1 MATPLVKL
9 PIMFW
14 QHVLWEVDVEPR
26 CVALL
31 NEPSLTPILLQWTIS
46 PSGKRYCLFLDLRF
60 ISSKFHDL
68 VPALASLLVSQTQH
82 LKIIQVGGT

>member
-1 MATPLVKL
+1 
-9 PIMFW
+9 MFW

-31 NEPSLTPILLQWTIS
+31 NGLSLTPILLQWMIS
-46 PSGKRYCLFLDLRF
+46 PSGKRCRWFLDVHL
-60 ISSKFHDL
+60 ISSNSHDH
-68 VPALASLLVSQTQH
+68 VSALASLLVSQTQH